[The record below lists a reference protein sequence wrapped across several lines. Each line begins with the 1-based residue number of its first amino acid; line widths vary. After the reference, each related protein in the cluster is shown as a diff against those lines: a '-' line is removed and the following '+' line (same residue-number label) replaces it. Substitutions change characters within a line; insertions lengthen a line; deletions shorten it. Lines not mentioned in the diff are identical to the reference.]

1 MSAFRGHSA
10 RSCGRGVSWRCLDAR
25 HAAQSSR
32 SCAARPNE
40 HPVARTLQAR
50 VCPVV
55 APRGV
60 VAQQGLGLRALVAA
74 EGDDRC
80 RLLTPLSE
88 SRTAAHPLRSRLAT
102 QAACRPRHLGTSASP
117 RRSSSPGL
125 ILASN
130 VILGMCDMP
139 QKVTLFRSTPCSWSC
154 GQFLSCENASLG
166 TSRGEREPFSI
177 FTRMTLANFTLTHAS
192 TVRSSALGSPAQRNR
207 RTSSCASD
215 KSWMRRPSR
224 PIDRQLRRLPSQDLL
239 ARVQGTAADLAMRNA
254 AIQLRTGGRIR
265 GDG

>member
-1 MSAFRGHSA
+1 M
-10 RSCGRGVSWRCLDAR
+10 
-25 HAAQSSR
+25 
-32 SCAARPNE
+32 
-40 HPVARTLQAR
+40 
-50 VCPVV
+50 
-55 APRGV
+55 
-60 VAQQGLGLRALVAA
+60 VAQQCLGLRALVAA

-80 RLLTPLSE
+80 RRLTPLSE
-88 SRTAAHPLRSRLAT
+88 SRTAAHLCKVAWQLKLLAGHDPLAPVPLP
-102 QAACRPRHLGTSASP
+102 AARGGPAG
-117 RRSSSPGL
+117 SPGL
-125 ILASN
+125 TLASN

-139 QKVTLFRSTPCSWSC
+139 QKVTLFRSRPCSWSF
-154 GQFLSCENASLG
+154 GQFLSCGNASLG

-192 TVRSSALGSPAQRNR
+192 TVRSSALGSPAQTNR

-254 AIQLRTGGRIR
+254 AIQLRTGGRIQ